1 MAKPP
6 VSEEVLKAQFGP
18 TLNYVPAGGWKNESV
33 HPAEKLV
40 KTHCCFCG
48 QQCGIQLK
56 VRENKIIGFEPWE
69 DFPFNR
75 GMLCPKGVKRYLQSG
90 HPDRLL
96 HPLMRGET
104 GFQAAAW
111 DTALDFTAQRLRE
124 IQEKYGK
131 DGVAVYGGASLST
144 EKSYLLGKF
153 ARVALGTRHIDY
165 NGRLCMVSAGTAYKL
180 AFGVDRSTIPWSD
193 IPKAEVVFVIG
204 ANIGDCAP
212 ITTDYI
218 WRARDNGARLVVAD
232 PRLTPITRNAD
243 LYLPLR
249 PGTDLVLLMSLLHVI
264 LREELE
270 DKEFIA
276 RYTSGFAEVAESVK
290 PYDPRTAAEQ
300 TGVPPEAIEKA
311 ARWIGKSRQVVF
323 LHARGL
329 EHQSKGVENCLAV
342 INLALATGNLGH
354 EGSGPTMITG
364 QGNGQGG
371 REHGQKC
378 DQLPGQRSLTDPAA
392 REHVARVWGI
402 SPDELPQPGYTAEEI
417 MESIHRGEIKALL
430 SICFN
435 PLVSLPDANFTRE
448 ALSRLEF
455 FGVIDFFLSETAHY
469 ADVVLAGS
477 LQEEEDGLGCSA
489 EGRVI
494 HWQKSI
500 DPPGDARRDSAI
512 IVDLA
517 HRLGRGQYFPFTT
530 PAEILTE
537 LREASRGGVADYYGI
552 TYEKVDKLK
561 GVFWPCPAPE
571 HPGTPRLFEDM
582 KFHTSDQRAHFEV
595 TKWRPSGDPVDEQ
608 YPIYLTTGRVVS
620 QYLSGTQTRRI
631 GALIDQYPG
640 PRVEIHPRL
649 AQQYEIGDGDWVT
662 VQTRRDR
669 LTLPA
674 MVVKTIR
681 PDTVF
686 IPYHWP
692 GIRSANRL
700 THRTLDPRSKIPEF
714 KVSACR
720 IMKAAG
726 PDVTSDDR
734 AAEHNVPAPVSNH
747 SSRTASPQRTQT
759 TQRNDHNRNQSS
771 FAYLRVLSSEKVF
784 EGD

>member
-1 MAKPP
+1 MAKAPA
-6 VSEEVLKAQFGP
+6 SEEVLKKQFGP
-18 TLNYVPAGGWKNESV
+18 HLNYLPPGGWKDESI

-56 VRENKIIGFEPWE
+56 VRENRIIGFEPWE

-75 GMLCPKGVKRYLQSG
+75 GMLCPKGVKRYLQSS

-96 HPLMRGET
+96 SPLMRTEQ
-104 GFQAAAW
+104 GFRPATW
-111 DTALDFTAQRLRE
+111 DEALDFTAKRLHE
-124 IQEKYGK
+124 LQEKYGK
-131 DGVAVYGGASLST
+131 DAVAVYGGASLST

-180 AFGVDRSTIPWSD
+180 AFGIDRSTIPWSE
-193 IPKAEVVFVIG
+193 IPKAEVLFVIG

-212 ITTDYI
+212 ITTDYV
-218 WRARDNGARLVVAD
+218 WRCRDNGGRLIVAD
-232 PRLTPITRNAD
+232 PRMTPITRNAD

-249 PGTDLVLLMSLLHVI
+249 PGTDLALLMGMLHVI
-264 LREELE
+264 LREGLE
-270 DKEFIA
+270 DRDFID
-276 RYTSGFAEVAESVK
+276 RYTTGFAAVAESATSWNPQKV
-290 PYDPRTAAEQ
+290 AEI
-300 TGVPPEAIEKA
+300 TGVPPESIEKA
-311 ARWIGKSRQVVF
+311 ARWISNSKRVIMM
-323 LHARGL
+323 HARGL

-342 INLALATGNLGH
+342 LNIALATGNVGR
-354 EGSGPTMITG
+354 EGAGPTMITG

-392 REHVARVWGI
+392 REYIAGVWGI
-402 SPDELPQPGYTAEEI
+402 RPDELPQPGYSAEEI
-417 MESIHRGEIKALL
+417 MEAIHRGEIKGLL

-448 ALSRLEF
+448 ALSKLEF
-455 FGVIDFFLSETAHY
+455 FGVIDFFLSETAHH
-469 ADVVLAGS
+469 ANVVLAGS
-477 LQEEEDGLGCSA
+477 LHEEEDGLACSA

-494 HWQKSI
+494 HWQRSV
-500 DPPGDARRDSAI
+500 DPPGQARRDSDI
-512 IVDLA
+512 IVELA
-517 HRLGRGQYFPFTT
+517 HRLERGQFFSFKQ
-530 PAEILTE
+530 PADILEE
-537 LREASRGGVADYYGI
+537 LRIASRGGIADYYGI
-552 TYEKVDKLK
+552 TYERVDRQK
-561 GVFWPCPAPE
+561 GIFWPCPSLD
-571 HPGTPRLFEDM
+571 HPGTPLLFTDK
-582 KFHTSDQRAHFEV
+582 KFYTHDGKAHFNV
-595 TKWRPSGDPVDEQ
+595 TEWRSSGDPISDDF
-608 YPIYLTTGRVVS
+608 PLFLTTGRVVS

-631 GALIDQYPG
+631 GALIDQYAE
-640 PRVEIHPRL
+640 PRAEIHPRL
-649 AQQYEIGDGDWVT
+649 ADHYRIQDGDWVT
-662 VQTRRDR
+662 VTTRRDD
-669 LTLPA
+669 LTLRA

-720 IMKAAG
+720 IQKSAG
-726 PDVTSDDR
+726 PDSSPDDR
-734 AAEHNVPAPVSNH
+734 DRHLHGA
-747 SSRTASPQRTQT
+747 
-759 TQRNDHNRNQSS
+759 
-771 FAYLRVLSSEKVF
+771 LR
-784 EGD
+784 EGI